1 MGKYARDSRRV
12 VLFLPPYEGKTLGPP
27 LGLLSLAGAL
37 RQAGYEPDIVDGSL
51 VPDYRGRVI
60 EATRDC
66 LCFGV
71 SLLTGPMIFDAIEIS
86 RTVKELRPD
95 IPVIFG
101 GWHPT
106 LRTHETLAEPFVDIV
121 VRHQGE
127 ATLVEIL
134 DRLRAGT
141 PLDLI
146 PGCWFKRDGRIIQ
159 NPDRPTTPISA

>member
-1 MGKYARDSRRV
+1 
-12 VLFLPPYEGKTLGPP
+12 LG
-27 LGLLSLAGAL
+27 LAGAL

-51 VPDYRGRVI
+51 LPDYRARVI
-60 EATRDC
+60 EATSDC

-71 SLLTGPMIFDAIEIS
+71 SLLTGPMILDAIEIS

-95 IPVIFG
+95 IPVIYG

-106 LRTHETLAEPFVDIV
+106 LRTHETLQEPFVDIV

-134 DRLRAGT
+134 DRLRAGR
-141 PLDLI
+141 PLDLVA
-146 PGCWFKRDGRIIQ
+146 GCWFKRDG
-159 NPDRPTTPISA
+159 